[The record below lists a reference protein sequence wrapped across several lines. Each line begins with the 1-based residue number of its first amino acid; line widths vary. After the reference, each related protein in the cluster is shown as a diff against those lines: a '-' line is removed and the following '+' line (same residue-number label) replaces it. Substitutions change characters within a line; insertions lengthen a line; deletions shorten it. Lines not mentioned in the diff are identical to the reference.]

1 MGAKNAPFAAGLEAP
16 TCPPCILSAQPTSL
30 ESRYVED
37 SLASRSPRRQRPQ
50 RRPERQQIVLRRAL
64 ALGAGLLVLILLV
77 LGVRGCLNA
86 RKDRALSDYAGDV
99 TQIVDETSQTSK
111 SFFDKLSDPGGL
123 SVTEFVAEVNADRS
137 AMDNYLSRVDG
148 LDAPGDMGDAQT
160 ALELVY
166 ALRSSAMAEVAEK
179 MSTALGDVGAEK
191 ATAAI
196 ANQMRKLAAS
206 DVLYASVVRPE
217 IDAAL
222 ADNGIEGEDVPES
235 VFVPDGTKWLDEEE
249 IGSALG
255 SVSGA
260 EADVAGVHG
269 LGLIGT
275 SVNGT
280 ELVAESVTAVSG
292 EETPEVEVRV
302 QNQGESTENGIT
314 VTVSVD
320 GTSTQGE
327 ISTIEAG
334 EEATATIP
342 LIPTPRGEVTLEVE
356 AEPVP
361 GEQVSEN
368 NEATY
373 TVEFE

>member
-1 MGAKNAPFAAGLEAP
+1 
-16 TCPPCILSAQPTSL
+16 
-30 ESRYVED
+30 
-37 SLASRSPRRQRPQ
+37 
-50 RRPERQQIVLRRAL
+50 
-64 ALGAGLLVLILLV
+64 
-77 LGVRGCLNA
+77 
-86 RKDRALSDYAGDV
+86 
-99 TQIVDETSQTSK
+99 
-111 SFFDKLSDPGGL
+111 
-123 SVTEFVAEVNADRS
+123 
-137 AMDNYLSRVDG
+137 MDNYLARVDG

-166 ALRSSAMAEVAEK
+166 ALRSNAMAEIAEK
-179 MSTALGDVGAEK
+179 TSTALADVGAEK
-191 ATAAI
+191 ATEAI
-196 ANQMRKLAAS
+196 ANQMRKLMAS

-235 VFVPDGTKWLDEEE
+235 VFVPDGTKWLDGEEV
-249 IGSALG
+249 GSALG

-260 EADVAGVHG
+260 VADAPGVHG

-280 ELVAESVTAVSG
+280 ELVAESTTAVSG
-292 EETPEVEVRV
+292 EETPEIEVQI

-314 VTVSVD
+314 VTVTVD

-327 ISTIEAG
+327 ISTVEAG

-342 LIPTPRGEVTLEVE
+342 LVSTPKGEVTLEVE

-361 GEQVSEN
+361 GEKVSEN

-373 TVEFE
+373 TVAFE